1 MSHIEVA
8 DTFNQD
14 GFFVVKAE
22 HFHEDGSFWFMEHYR
37 WQMEEGN
44 QHKRVVDEAG
54 IPVMDN
60 GQSAPTALDDI
71 GETSAYLPEGRTW
84 ERHTAPHMDDSSIWE
99 VIIADHAQRK
109 LNGYVGGSNILTRNP
124 SVVITPEMGAGGDA
138 LIDHF
143 KALVGVAV
151 VL

>member
-1 MSHIEVA
+1 
-8 DTFNQD
+8 
-14 GFFVVKAE
+14 
-22 HFHEDGSFWFMEHYR
+22 
-37 WQMEEGN
+37 MEEGN
-44 QHKRVVDEAG
+44 SHKRVVDEAG

-60 GQSAPTALDDI
+60 GQSAPTKLDVV
-71 GETSAYLPEGRTW
+71 GENLAYLPEGRTW
-84 ERHTAPHMDDSSIWE
+84 KRHTAPHMDDSSIWE

-124 SVVITPEMGAGGDA
+124 SVVITPEMSAGGDA

>member
-1 MSHIEVA
+1 MSHIEIV
-8 DTFNQD
+8 DKFLQD
-14 GFFVVKAE
+14 GYFVVKAD
-22 HFHEDGSFWFMEHYR
+22 HFHDEGLFWFMEHYR
-37 WQMEEGN
+37 WQEDEGN
-44 QHKRVVDEAG
+44 QHKRVVDSAG

-99 VIIADHAQRK
+99 VIMADHAQRK

-124 SVVITPEMGAGGDA
+124 SVVITPAMSAGGDA
-138 LIDHF
+138 LMEHF
-143 KALVGVAV
+143 EASVGMAV